1 MKPELPTLQTLPTP
15 PFIPLKVEAANAVRN
30 AVSPAR
36 DARLPKEAPNIES
49 AVNLSQQEVQ
59 ATKIQGFVSADPF
72 IEENDSGYAV
82 IPESHSNNNR
92 NNVEAQKQGHT
103 TDIQHISTSA
113 EYDYSKMSTVG
124 IADEALDKKV
134 DKAIAEA
141 LDKKVDKAIA
151 EALDS
156 SRLWKKAKDFLWKK
170 AKDFLWKK
178 AKDFLWKK
186 MLEFLKKSISPA
198 LITLALYLGTPPDN
212 GIMIADSP
220 KNAPVTCVIYD
231 SAPEST
237 TSPVAVAL
245 KQPDLRADKNST
257 PIYRVCYIVQK

>member
-141 LDKKVDKAIA
+141 LDRRSTRQLLRRWIRAVFGRKPKISFGRKPKISSGKKCW
-151 EALDS
+151 S
-156 SRLWKKAKDFLWKK
+156 S
-170 AKDFLWKK
+170 
-178 AKDFLWKK
+178 
-186 MLEFLKKSISPA
+186 
-198 LITLALYLGTPPDN
+198 
-212 GIMIADSP
+212 
-220 KNAPVTCVIYD
+220 
-231 SAPEST
+231 
-237 TSPVAVAL
+237 
-245 KQPDLRADKNST
+245 
-257 PIYRVCYIVQK
+257 

>member
-141 LDKKVDKAIA
+141 LD
-151 EALDS
+151 S

-178 AKDFLWKK
+178 AQRFPLGKNVGVS
-186 MLEFLKKSISPA
+186 LKKVYKS
-198 LITLALYLGTPPDN
+198 
-212 GIMIADSP
+212 
-220 KNAPVTCVIYD
+220 
-231 SAPEST
+231 
-237 TSPVAVAL
+237 
-245 KQPDLRADKNST
+245 RADNPGSIPRNSSG
-257 PIYRVCYIVQK
+257 